1 MPIKVVCKCG
11 ASFAAKDEL
20 AGRAVSCPKCKQPL
34 KIPAPAAAA
43 QPAAGGL
50 DDLFDE
56 AGIAPKQG
64 PSCPKCQAEL
74 KPNAVMCVACGLDL
88 QSGEHREG
96 AKIQAALRGG
106 HDEAADD
113 LLARAARQI
122 EIDKEEDKKNLT
134 HGSPAYVYLF
144 GLVVII
150 AFAGMMFTLP
160 KGLAFY
166 ITGWSLVVFVSVIQF
181 YYGIRMI
188 IIAFQEGPKYGFLH
202 LVPFYQFYYLI
213 TRWDRVGKWFLK
225 SLGMIPLAIF
235 GGLLIGLGLL
245 LGLTREEKKD
255 AWLDDAVIPS
265 SIHIVELASAPIKNV
280 S

>member
-34 KIPAPAAAA
+34 RIPAPAAAP
-43 QPAAGGL
+43 QPAASGM

-56 AGIAPKQG
+56 VGISAKKG
-64 PSCPKCQAEL
+64 ASCPKCHAEL
-74 KPNAVMCVACGLDL
+74 KPNAVLCVACGFDL

-96 AKIQAALRGG
+96 AKIQAAGRGG
-106 HDEAADD
+106 HDLAADD

-134 HGSPAYVYLF
+134 HGAPAYVYLF
-144 GLVVII
+144 GLVVIV

-166 ITGWSLVVFVSVIQF
+166 ITGWSLVVFVGVIQV
-181 YYGIRMI
+181 YYGIRMVI
-188 IIAFQEGPKYGFLH
+188 VAFQEGPKYGFLH
-202 LVPFYQFYYLI
+202 FVPFYSLYYLI
-213 TRWDRVGKWFLK
+213 TRWDRVGKWFMK

-235 GGLLIGLGLL
+235 GGLLVGLGLL
-245 LGLTREEKKD
+245 LGLTHQEKED
-255 AWLDDAVIPS
+255 SWLYDRPRHPAVCLVEPLSRS
-265 SIHIVELASAPIKNV
+265 SHSLA
-280 S
+280 